1 MSGRNVVPVF
11 VLSLLWLSAC
21 GPWRSFPGPIATP
34 NHSWSS
40 IKLTQTGGFAGVHLE
55 IQVSSEGWMT
65 AKDQRSGRAVTSPLS
80 EGTLQEL
87 GQLVAKT
94 RSPATE
100 HLPSMCADCF
110 IYELEIASTTG
121 VIRIQIDDTNLAESG
136 ARALIQFLGEIR
148 DQALRSVI

>member
-1 MSGRNVVPVF
+1 
-11 VLSLLWLSAC
+11 
-21 GPWRSFPGPIATP
+21 
-34 NHSWSS
+34 
-40 IKLTQTGGFAGVHLE
+40 
-55 IQVSSEGWMT
+55 MT

-121 VIRIQIDDTNLAESG
+121 VIRIQIDDTNLGESG
-136 ARALIQFLGEIR
+136 AGALIQFLGEIR